1 VVNNLG
7 INVFVPCIAKYTKN
21 LIFEL
26 RNRHNGFVQVGVLTK
41 FKGNF
46 IYLTSVL
53 TEWFGNKNFQLLKAG
68 GALATI
74 NKHFA

>member
-26 RNRHNGFVQVGVLTK
+26 CNRHSGFVKLG
-41 FKGNF
+41 F
-46 IYLTSVL
+46 
-53 TEWFGNKNFQLLKAG
+53 
-68 GALATI
+68 
-74 NKHFA
+74 